1 MRRADFLLLMF
12 VCLIWAVNIIIG
24 KLVFSHMAVPPIY
37 YAAIRFLLVAAVLA
51 PLLRP
56 LPDQFGRVAVVA
68 LLVGA
73 GHFGLL
79 FVGLSASTPSSAAI
93 VLQLG
98 IPFTAIL
105 SVTVLRER
113 MTTRAVAGTIVA
125 LAGVL
130 LVIWN
135 PDEAKASIGL
145 VAIVGSTLSLSG
157 GSILLKRLRSV
168 EPLRLQ
174 AWVGLISWLPLALAS
189 LALESGQVSTSLDG
203 GWPFL
208 AALVFSV
215 LVVTVWAHTSYYGL
229 LRRYDANL
237 IAPLTLAMPIIAVAL
252 GVVVTGD
259 AVGIRQI
266 AGSVIALAGVAL
278 VLLGRPKTLAP
289 RT

>member
-12 VCLIWAVNIIIG
+12 VCFIWAVNVVIG
-24 KLVFSHMAVPPIY
+24 KLVFVHMAVPPIY
-37 YAAIRFLLVAAVLA
+37 YAAIRFLLVAGVLA

-56 LPDQFGRVAVVA
+56 LPEQLGRIAIVA

-79 FVGLSASTPSSAAI
+79 FLGLTASTPSSAAI

-113 MTTRAVAGTIVA
+113 TTTKAVVGTVVA

-130 LVIWN
+130 VVIWN
-135 PDEAKASIGL
+135 PDEMRASIGL
-145 VAIVGSTLSLSG
+145 LAIVGSTLSLSV
-157 GSILLKRLRSV
+157 GSILLKRLRHI

-174 AWVGLISWLPLALAS
+174 AWVGVISWLPLALAS
-189 LALESGQVSTSLDG
+189 LTLESNQLATSLDG
-203 GWPFL
+203 GWLFL

-215 LVVTVWAHTSYYGL
+215 VVVTVWAHTSYYGL

-237 IAPLTLAMPIIAVAL
+237 IAPLTLAMPIITVAL
-252 GVVVTGD
+252 GVLITGD
-259 AVGIRQI
+259 AVGPRQI
-266 AGSVIALAGVAL
+266 AGSVVALAGVAL
-278 VLLGRPKTLAP
+278 VLTGRPAP
-289 RT
+289 LRPR